1 LSAKR
6 AWVGGRIGLCMKA
19 FVAMLIL
26 AGSYTVVAQQSRLS
40 ELGGLQPANSPTP
53 LVAANRLMAVG
64 DFKSAE
70 ASLRAYIV
78 TDPRSGL
85 ARYMLAYTLLR
96 QNKPKD
102 SLEEYTR
109 AAALQ
114 TPSAEQLR
122 NVGQDYVLLNDL
134 PDADK
139 WITRSIEMDRTD
151 PEGWYSLGRLRYT
164 EQRFVDAADCF
175 KHALTLAPGNS
186 KVENNLGLAYEG
198 LNRTDDAVVAYR
210 QAIAWQDAGPR
221 ERASEQ
227 PFLNLAIVLMHQA
240 QLAEA
245 LALLQRAAA
254 IAPSDPRIHEQLGQL
269 YMQQSNFSEAQKSL
283 EIATRL
289 DPGKS
294 NLHFLLGQAY
304 RHLGRQQE
312 AKAEFDAAARLA
324 TPSPS
329 P

>member
-1 LSAKR
+1 MGLS
-6 AWVGGRIGLCMKA
+6 MKPL
-19 FVAMLIL
+19 VAMLLL
-26 AGSYTVVAQQSRLS
+26 AGSLAAVAQQSRLP
-40 ELGGLQPANSPTP
+40 ELGGLQPANSPAP
-53 LVAANRLMAVG
+53 LAAANRLMAAG

-70 ASLRAYIV
+70 SALRDYIA
-78 TDPRSGL
+78 TDPRSGV
-85 ARYMLAYTLLR
+85 ARYMLAYALLR

-122 NVGQDYVLLNDL
+122 NVGQDYVLLDDL
-134 PDADK
+134 PDAGK
-139 WITRSIEMDRTD
+139 WITRSIEMDRAD

-175 KHALTLAPGNS
+175 QHALALAPGNA

-198 LNRTDDAVVAYR
+198 LNRTDDAVIAYR
-210 QAIAWQDAGPR
+210 QAIAWQDAGKR
-221 ERASEQ
+221 EGVSEQ
-227 PFLNLAIVLMHQA
+227 PFLNLAIVLMHRA

-245 LALLQRAAA
+245 LPLLQRAVA
-254 IAPSDPRIHEQLGQL
+254 IAPGDPRIHEQLGQL
-269 YMQQSNFSEAQKSL
+269 YMQQGNFSEAQKSL
-283 EIATRL
+283 AIATRL

-324 TPSPS
+324 TPPASP
-329 P
+329 